1 MGQGMNLL
9 KSAWESGS
17 LVFRRR
23 SNGTAVLTLAPGGV
37 TLPTLRLGSAGAATI
52 VSGVLTIP
60 ANTSYVVVTSETGTS
75 DQVDSI
81 AYASGSPADGDILVL
96 VPKSTDT
103 ITYDDANIDL
113 AGSGSRAIAPGG
125 ALVLIYNAAAAN
137 AASWQELVFLAASD
151 NV

>member
-1 MGQGMNLL
+1 MALNLL
-9 KSAWESGS
+9 KSAWEAGS

-37 TLPTLRLGSAGAATI
+37 TLPTLRLGSAVASTIAT
-52 VSGVLTIP
+52 GVLTIP
-60 ANTSYVVVTSETGTS
+60 ANTSYVLVNPESGTA

-81 AYASGSPADGDILVL
+81 AYASGSPADGDMLILI
-96 VPKSTDT
+96 PKSDST

-113 AGSGSRAIAPGG
+113 AGSGTRAVAPGG
-125 ALVLIYNAAAAN
+125 ALVLIYNSSAAT

>member
-1 MGQGMNLL
+1 MALNLL
-9 KSAWESGS
+9 KSAWEAGS

-37 TLPTLRLGSAGAATI
+37 TLPTLRIGSAVASTI

-60 ANTSYVVVTSETGTS
+60 ANTSYVLVNPESSTS

-81 AYASGSPADGDILVL
+81 AYASGSPADGDMLILI
-96 VPKSTDT
+96 PKSDST

-113 AGSGSRAIAPGG
+113 GGAGSRAVAPGG
-125 ALVLIYNAAAAN
+125 VLVLIYNSNAAT
-137 AASWQELVFLAASD
+137 AASWQEVVFLAASD